1 MEGSLPG
8 GPSGLGSGYARGGRP
23 RGTGPLRVL
32 LLAGTGE
39 ARHIA
44 YALAR
49 YPRISSVASL
59 ARAGR
64 RPMPLGIPTRIG
76 GWGGRDGFRA
86 WLVDNRITG
95 IIDATHPFAAD
106 ISSRTAEVA
115 DELGI
120 DYLHFLRP
128 AWRPEPDDTWVF
140 LNREE
145 EAARHVPEGA
155 TVFLAT
161 GRKRLDAFAGLG
173 TQRLIC
179 RVVEGPAGPFPL
191 PNGRFVLHRPPFSV
205 DDEMRTFE
213 RLGVDWLVAR
223 NSGGAGSH
231 AKIDAARR
239 LGIPVAMIRRP
250 PQPEAARAE
259 TLSEVLAWVGRRA

>member
-1 MEGSLPG
+1 MPDAS
-8 GPSGLGSGYARGGRP
+8 SGLFAGRSRRNGP
-23 RGTGPLRVL
+23 RREGPLRVL

-44 YALAR
+44 FALAR
-49 YPRISSVASL
+49 DPRVGTMAAL

-76 GWGGRDGFRA
+76 GWGTRDAFRDWA
-86 WLVDNRITG
+86 LEKRITG
-95 IIDATHPFAAD
+95 IIDATHPFASS
-106 ISSRTAEVA
+106 ISLRTAEVA
-115 DELGI
+115 EELGI
-120 DYLHFLRP
+120 DYLQFLRP
-128 AWRPEPDDTWVF
+128 AWRPEAGDRWVF

-145 EAARHVPEGA
+145 DAAAHIPAGA
-155 TVFLAT
+155 RVFLAT
-161 GRKRLDAFAGLG
+161 GRKRLDAFGGLSG
-173 TQRLIC
+173 HALLC
-179 RVVEGPAGPFPL
+179 RVLDQPAEPFPL
-191 PNGRFVLHRPPFSV
+191 PGGRYLLHRPPFSV
-205 DDEMRTFE
+205 EQEMSVFE
-213 RLGVDWLVAR
+213 ALGVDWLVAR
-223 NSGGAGSH
+223 NSGGSGSR